1 MASIGTD
8 MARRL
13 VYPRWSRGARVRVV
27 KRYASKIIASF
38 KEGLGSV
45 SAAVDVF
52 RLHRKPRR
60 VVDMSPE
67 QKAVFIALLSGDGKR

>member
-1 MASIGTD
+1 
-8 MARRL
+8 
-13 VYPRWSRGARVRVV
+13 V
-27 KRYASKIIASF
+27 KRYVSKIIASF